1 MKTISFVA
9 DEALEQVISDLKRI
23 EMRRNTSDLIRFVL
37 LQRHFFLLKKEAIPK
52 THSKED

>member
-9 DEALEQVISDLKRI
+9 DEALEQVISDLKRL

-37 LQRHFFLLKKEAIPK
+37 LQRHIFLLKKEAIPK
-52 THSKED
+52 HVPKED

>member
-9 DEALEQVISDLKRI
+9 DEALEQVISDLKRL

-37 LQRHFFLLKKEAIPK
+37 LQRHNFLLKKEAIPK
-52 THSKED
+52 HAPKED